1 VRTLDPKRTTERAI
15 GVAVIAFAVFAPALV
30 GTGTWIDPLLT
41 PTLIFGLGVASLIFL
56 SAYGGMISLAQ
67 TALMGIAGYGIGNMV
82 SKGGAGGESK
92 GLALGWDPTLSVVLA
107 LAITILVAFVFGAIA
122 SRSYGIYFLMLTLTF
137 GVIGNLFFGSVT
149 KLGGFSPIAG
159 IDSNAPDWIGDIVT
173 DRDRLYYIALGCAL
187 IGYVLIRYLVRTP
200 FGLSLQGI
208 RDEPVRMA
216 SLGYTVPLHR
226 MLAFSFAGLLAGVAG
241 VLMAWWN
248 GQISP
253 SDLGLA
259 ATITMLVMAV
269 IGGLSRIE
277 GAFVGAFAFLFIENK
292 VREGEFLD
300 FLVPVP
306 FLGGTFT
313 TVVGFIFLAIVVVSP
328 DGLMGIW
335 ERLWIVARSRG
346 PTRPTPAP
354 ATEPAGLHES

>member
-1 VRTLDPKRTTERAI
+1 VRTLDPKQTTEWVIGAAI
-15 GVAVIAFAVFAPALV
+15 LAFAIFAPALV
-30 GTGTWIDPLLT
+30 GTGSWIDPLLT

-67 TALMGIAGYGIGNMV
+67 TALMGIAGYAIGNMV
-82 SKGGAGGESK
+82 SAGGAGGESK

-107 LAITILVAFVFGAIA
+107 LVITVFVAFVFGAIA

-159 IDSNAPDWIGDIVT
+159 IDSNAPDWIGDVVN

-187 IGYVLIRYLVRTP
+187 VGYVLIRYIVRTP
-200 FGLSLQGI
+200 FGLSFQGV

-226 MLAFSFAGLLAGVAG
+226 MLAFTFAGFLAGLAG

-253 SDLGLA
+253 SDLGLG

-269 IGGLSRIE
+269 IGGLTRIE
-277 GAFVGAFAFLFIENK
+277 GAFVGAFAYLFIENK

-306 FLGGTFT
+306 WLGGTFT

-335 ERLWIVARSRG
+335 ERMWSLR
-346 PTRPTPAP
+346 RPSGASSGTTPA
-354 ATEPAGLHES
+354 AGTASGGS

>member
-1 VRTLDPKRTTERAI
+1 MRALDPKRTTERAI
-15 GVAVIAFAVFAPALV
+15 GVAVVAFAVFAPTLV
-30 GTGTWIDPLLT
+30 GTATWIDPILT

-67 TALMGIAGYGIGNMV
+67 TALMGIAGYAIGNMV
-82 SKGGAGGESK
+82 SKGGAGGETK
-92 GLALGWDPTLSVVLA
+92 GLALGWDPTLSLVLA
-107 LAITILVAFVFGAIA
+107 LAITVLVAFVFGAIA

-149 KLGGFSPIAG
+149 RLGGFSPIAG
-159 IDSNAPDWIGDIVT
+159 IDSNAPGFVGDIVS

-187 IGYVLIRYLVRTP
+187 VGYVLVRYLVRTP
-200 FGLSLQGI
+200 FGLSFQGI

-216 SLGYTVPLHR
+216 SLGYAVPLHR
-226 MLAFSFAGLLAGVAG
+226 MLAFTFAGFLAGVAG

-253 SDLGLA
+253 SDLGLG
-259 ATITMLVMAV
+259 ATISMLVMAV

-277 GAFVGAFAFLFIENK
+277 GAFLGAFAFTLIENK

-306 FLGGTFT
+306 GLGGTFN

-335 ERLWIVARSRG
+335 ERLWSFRRPRG
-346 PTRPTPAP
+346 AP
-354 ATEPAGLHES
+354 AGTAPAAGTASGGG